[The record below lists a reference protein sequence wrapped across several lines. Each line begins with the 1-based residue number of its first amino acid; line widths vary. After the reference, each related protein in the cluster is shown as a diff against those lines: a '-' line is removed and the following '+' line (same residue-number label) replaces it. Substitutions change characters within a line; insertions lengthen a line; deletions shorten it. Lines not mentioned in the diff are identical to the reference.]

1 MFFMYLM
8 RLAHQLLSNRTS
20 ALVVAWRSQSVW
32 VAFAICVG
40 GVRNLRGW
48 RSQSVWVAFAV
59 CVGGVRYLSPKQC
72 I

>member
-20 ALVVAWRSQSVW
+20 TLVVAWRSQSDRL
-32 VAFAICVG
+32 AFAVCVG

-48 RSQSVWVAFAV
+48 RPRSVWVAFAV
-59 CVGGVRYLSPKQC
+59 FRQSSAFSF
-72 I
+72 

>member
-20 ALVVAWRSQSVW
+20 TLVVAWRSRSVW
-32 VAFAICVG
+32 T
-40 GVRNLRGW
+40 
-48 RSQSVWVAFAV
+48 AFAV
-59 CVGGVRYLSPKQC
+59 CVDGVRNLCGWRPLSFAKAVHLVSK

>member
-20 ALVVAWRSQSVW
+20 TLVVAWRPQSAW
-32 VAFAICVG
+32 TAFAICVD
-40 GVRNLRGW
+40 GVRNLCGW
-48 RSQSVWVAFAV
+48 RSLSFAKAV
-59 CVGGVRYLSPKQC
+59 HLVSK